1 MIIQV
6 QVPDPDD
13 YVPSPC
19 IRRCDLDR
27 KRQSCLGCK
36 RLLEEIM
43 RWGVMTPDERR
54 AVWARLGRPIPP
66 PEERREPA

>member
-1 MIIQV
+1 MIPV

-27 KRQSCLGCK
+27 KRQTCLGCK
-36 RLLEEIM
+36 RRLDEIM

-66 PEERREPA
+66 PEERREVM

>member
-1 MIIQV
+1 MSMDNQI
-6 QVPDPDD
+6 PDPDD

-43 RWGVMTPDERR
+43 SWGVMTSDERR

-66 PEERREPA
+66 PEERREVM